1 MILKDNLN
9 LSGQIFNI
17 HPRSASRGLQSYSVQ
32 ESTGSP
38 LVTHFWFKTLFK
50 LYSSKVILILF
61 TLLYY

>member
-32 ESTGSP
+32 GVNWQSFGNTF
-38 LVTHFWFKTLFK
+38 LV
-50 LYSSKVILILF
+50 
-61 TLLYY
+61 